1 MEGETYMKLTSELCN
16 AVLDTYSKKFLNEN
30 DGKDM
35 HMHFAQIVLDVLQIT
50 FEELDKD
57 NCPSIQ

>member
-1 MEGETYMKLTSELCN
+1 MKLTSELCN